1 MLKARLLTICFAGSL
16 LASVAHSQTLPSV
29 PQGSE
34 LDVAAQAM
42 IYARACDI
50 RYKRPSMVWDS
61 KSLFLKYARG
71 TYSNPQAETE
81 KAFKAAQRTATRA
94 YALSDKQIT
103 VEFCA
108 RLSAVF
114 KRELGL

>member
-1 MLKARLLTICFAGSL
+1 MLKARLPMIFIAVNM
-16 LASVAHSQTLPSV
+16 LAPVAHSQVLPSV
-29 PQGSE
+29 PKGSE

-42 IYARACDI
+42 VYARACDI

-61 KSLFLKYARG
+61 KALFLKYAKG
-71 TYSNPQAETE
+71 TLSDPQAETE
-81 KAFKAAQRTATRA
+81 KAFKSIQRTTTRA

-103 VEFCA
+103 VEFCT
-108 RLSAVF
+108 RLATVF

>member
-1 MLKARLLTICFAGSL
+1 MLKARLLMISIAGNL
-16 LASVAHSQTLPSV
+16 LASVAHSQVLPSV
-29 PQGSE
+29 PKGSE

-42 IYARACDI
+42 VYARACDI

-61 KSLFLKYARG
+61 KALFLKYAKG
-71 TYSNPQAETE
+71 TFSDPQGETE
-81 KAFKAAQRTATRA
+81 KAFKSIERTTTRA

-103 VEFCA
+103 AEFCTKLA
-108 RLSAVF
+108 AVF

>member
-1 MLKARLLTICFAGSL
+1 MLRVPLLTICIAGSL

-42 IYARACDI
+42 IYGRACDI

-71 TYSNPQAETE
+71 TSSNPQAETE

-108 RLSAVF
+108 RLSAIF

>member
-1 MLKARLLTICFAGSL
+1 MLKAHLLTISFAGSL
-16 LASVAHSQTLPSV
+16 LVSVAHSQTLPSV
-29 PQGSE
+29 PKGSE

-42 IYARACDI
+42 VYARACDI

-61 KSLFLKYARG
+61 KSLFLKYARS
-71 TYSNPQAETE
+71 TFSNPQAETE
-81 KAFKAAQRTATRA
+81 KAFKSVQRTTTRA

-103 VEFCA
+103 VEFCT
-108 RLSAVF
+108 RLAAVF

>member
-1 MLKARLLTICFAGSL
+1 MLKARLLTICIAGSL
-16 LASVAHSQTLPSV
+16 LASVAHSQSLPSV
-29 PQGSE
+29 PKGSE
-34 LDVAAQAM
+34 LDIATQAM
-42 IYARACDI
+42 VYARACDI

-71 TYSNPQAETE
+71 TYSDPHGETE
-81 KAFKAAQRTATRA
+81 KAFKSIQRTTTRA
-94 YALSDKQIT
+94 YAKSDKQIT

-108 RLSAVF
+108 RLAAVF

>member
-1 MLKARLLTICFAGSL
+1 MQKACLLMISIAGSV

-29 PQGSE
+29 PKGAE
-34 LDVAAQAM
+34 LDVATQAM
-42 IYARACDI
+42 VYARACDI
-50 RYKRPSMVWDS
+50 RYKRPAMVWDS
-61 KSLFLKYARG
+61 KSLFLKYAQA
-71 TYSNPQAETE
+71 TIADAQAETE
-81 KAFKAAQRTATRA
+81 KEFKSVQRTTTRA

-108 RLSAVF
+108 RLAAVF